1 MSDSAISVQ
10 PPLGRLP
17 ARGSFGG
24 SNAPSYPT
32 QRTVSRLWYS
42 PQLFADSGI
51 LLIFPLITRSSYP
64 FQLVTLIHLWIV
76 LLFFFMS
83 LTLARSE
90 RVQNLLTHANFIELV
105 CLT

>member
-10 PPLGRLP
+10 TPLGRLP

-24 SNAPSYPT
+24 SNAPSYPI

-64 FQLVTLIHLWIV
+64 FQLVTFSDFLPISAYKLKKKSKSPTPI
-76 LLFFFMS
+76 
-83 LTLARSE
+83 
-90 RVQNLLTHANFIELV
+90 
-105 CLT
+105 

>member
-1 MSDSAISVQ
+1 LSDSAISVQ

-32 QRTVSRLWYS
+32 PMTVAHLRYS
-42 PQLFADSGI
+42 PHLFADSGI

-64 FQLVTLIHLWIV
+64 FQLVTFSEFLPISAYKLKKKSKSPSLI
-76 LLFFFMS
+76 
-83 LTLARSE
+83 
-90 RVQNLLTHANFIELV
+90 
-105 CLT
+105 